1 MCLSQGLVLVRNEMC
16 GRKKKNFGQEKE
28 RERKKERKKKSNGMK
43 KKNMLTLFLR
53 WIVYL
58 FLFFFWVCFLLSTT
72 LMSLCLIRLQEERK
86 QWRKTHPFGFFA
98 KPNKASDGSLDLKHW
113 TAGIPGKEG
122 TIWEGAVYPV
132 TLEFPD
138 EYPSKPPK
146 VKFRPKF
153 YHPNV
158 YPSGTVCLSILNEL
172 QDWKP
177 AITLTQILL
186 GVQELLDTP
195 NKESPAQ
202 EDAYRHFV
210 HDMNTYVKRVKAEV
224 KKYMTQE

>member
-1 MCLSQGLVLVRNEMC
+1 MC
-16 GRKKKNFGQEKE
+16 GRKKKKFWSRK
-28 RERKKERKKKSNGMK
+28 RERKGKKERKKKSNGMK

-158 YPSGTVCLSILNEL
+158 YPSGTVCLSILNES

>member
-1 MCLSQGLVLVRNEMC
+1 MEWNVWA
-16 GRKKKNFGQEKE
+16 KKKKIWSRK
-28 RERKKERKKKSNGMK
+28 RERKGKKERKKKSNGMK
-43 KKNMLTLFLR
+43 KKYAHLILEVDCLSFS
-53 WIVYL
+53 
-58 FLFFFWVCFLLSTT
+58 FFFWVCFLLSTT